1 MPTPKSHLPICSVRN
16 KPVKLETSKIDEL
29 GKAIHEGC
37 YLLKVGLRRATPL
50 RPRQSIRVHSSFAIL
65 LLGFVFADLSLRPDA

>member
-1 MPTPKSHLPICSVRN
+1 MPTPKSHLPICSVCN

-50 RPRQSIRVHSSFAIL
+50 RPRPKA
-65 LLGFVFADLSLRPDA
+65 

>member
-1 MPTPKSHLPICSVRN
+1 MPTPKSHLPICSVCN

-37 YLLKVGLRRATPL
+37 YVLKVGLRRATSL
-50 RPRQSIRVHSSFAIL
+50 RPRPKA
-65 LLGFVFADLSLRPDA
+65 